1 MRMVKAVRALWT
13 LGIAAMTLLPFTGVA
28 SANYVTDLSTER
40 SGSVLVFP
48 KVIWDGTRDTII
60 RVANTS
66 NSMVHVHCFY
76 VNGAQS
82 CGETDFDFFLTKQH
96 PTHWTASMG
105 RSYSDAGILAG
116 RIPPA
121 PMGFVGEVKCIQ
133 VDLSGVPTRGNA
145 LKGDAVLRS
154 SNGDVSEYNALA
166 FQGNS
171 VLTTSDPNSTGPG
184 DLVYDLTPAHA
195 SGMYSSCPATL
206 LLNHMAENQS
216 PGSPPGAPSL
226 DPISGLPLNTE
237 LTLVPCNED
246 LENQI
251 SSKVVVQFAIRD
263 EFERAYSTS
272 TTVSCFMNEPLG
284 KIGGPGLNPFTYGVL
299 GTATAYTR
307 ITPAPDSG
315 GVIGV
320 AEEFRGGTIT
330 PSGLQGGRGAA
341 AFNLQMEGNRYDPTT
356 DADGNPVPGK
366 TDHLIV
372 PLPF

>member
-13 LGIAAMTLLPFTGVA
+13 LGIAAVALLPFAGVA
-28 SANYVTDLSTER
+28 SANYVTDISTER

-105 RSYSDAGILAG
+105 RTSSDAGILAG

-121 PMGFVGEVKCIQ
+121 PLGFVGEIKCVQ
-133 VDLSGVPTRGNA
+133 VDLSGFPTGGNA

-154 SNGDVSEYNALA
+154 NNGDVSEYNALA
-166 FQGNS
+166 FQRNS
-171 VLTTSDPNSTGPG
+171 NLTGSDPRSTGPG
-184 DLVYDLTPAHA
+184 DLVYDLTPATLQDGT
-195 SGMYSSCPATL
+195 GMYSACPDTL
-206 LLNHMAENQS
+206 LLNHMAENS
-216 PGSPPGAPSL
+216 TAMPGL
-226 DPISGLPLNTE
+226 DPISGLPMTTE

-251 SSKVVVQFAIRD
+251 SSRVTVQFSIYN
-263 EFERAYSTS
+263 EFEQHLSTS
-272 TTVSCFMNEPLG
+272 TTVSCYLNQKLG
-284 KIGGPGLNPFTYGVL
+284 QIGVTGPNNPFTYSAL
-299 GTATAYTR
+299 GTASAYTR
-307 ITPAPDSG
+307 ITPADGSG
-315 GVIGV
+315 AVIGV
-320 AEEFRGGTIT
+320 AEEFRGG
-330 PSGLQGGRGAA
+330 RGAA
-341 AFNLQMEGNRYDPTT
+341 AFNLQTEGNRYDAATNG
-356 DADGNPVPGK
+356 DGDSRTGK